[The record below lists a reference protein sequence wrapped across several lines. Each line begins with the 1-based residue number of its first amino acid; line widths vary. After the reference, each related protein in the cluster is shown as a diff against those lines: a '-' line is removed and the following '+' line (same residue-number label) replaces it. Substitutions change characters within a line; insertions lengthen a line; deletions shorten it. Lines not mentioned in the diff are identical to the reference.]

1 MRQITDKLNKSQEK
15 AQSDF
20 NIKLN
25 QTQSLLE
32 NNQQAV
38 SKDLSAKQE
47 KLSKLIKDTQS
58 NSDET
63 IAAMSEAIRNE
74 MEQMKKKMQ
83 GELKNEIA
91 KLQQGERETK
101 EQIDLLEQKI
111 EKIEGLLEK
120 QGSP

>member
-1 MRQITDKLNKSQEK
+1 
-15 AQSDF
+15 
-20 NIKLN
+20 
-25 QTQSLLE
+25 
-32 NNQQAV
+32 V

-47 KLSKLIKDTQS
+47 KLSKLIKDIQS

-91 KLQQGERETK
+91 KVQQGEREIK
-101 EQIDLLEQKI
+101 E
-111 EKIEGLLEK
+111 
-120 QGSP
+120 

>member
-91 KLQQGERETK
+91 KVQQGEREIK

>member
-1 MRQITDKLNKSQEK
+1 
-15 AQSDF
+15 
-20 NIKLN
+20 
-25 QTQSLLE
+25 
-32 NNQQAV
+32 V

-91 KLQQGERETK
+91 KVQQGEREIK
-101 EQIDLLEQKI
+101 E
-111 EKIEGLLEK
+111 
-120 QGSP
+120 

>member
-47 KLSKLIKDTQS
+47 KLSKLIKDAQS

-83 GELKNEIA
+83 GDLKNEIA
-91 KLQQGERETK
+91 KVQQGERETK